1 MGISVPQHVE
11 FPAQSFIPTGPITQ
25 LYAIVLILSVAWLVW
40 RGGRDLQNLCIAV
53 LIGWIGARL
62 TTEQYSIVP
71 IYLLSICGGW
81 LAYNVAQ
88 RGAALTIAICY
99 GLKVLVYS
107 VGVLTVVP
115 AYLIFDLSMLLGI
128 IQIASL
134 WAFHYGGGK
143 VLYEMDRE
151 PADSGFVSTILN
163 FRGNRMRIHP
173 VDSESMDK
181 ESRRMAI
188 SSKLVAS
195 KDSK

>member
-11 FPAQSFIPTGPITQ
+11 FPAQSFIPTGPLTQ
-25 LYAIVLILSVAWLVW
+25 LYAVVLILSVGWLVW
-40 RGGRDLQNLCIAV
+40 RGNRDLQNLCIAV

-62 TTEQYSIVP
+62 TTEQYSIIP

-88 RGAALTIAICY
+88 RGAALVIAVCY

-115 AYLIFDLSMLLGI
+115 AYLIFDLSMLLGA

-143 VLYEMDRE
+143 VLYGMDRE
-151 PADSGFVSTILN
+151 HAHSGLVSTVLN
-163 FRGNRMRIHP
+163 FYGNRMRLHP
-173 VDSESMDK
+173 VASEQSDS
-181 ESRRMAI
+181 ESRRMEI